1 MASIPDCTLVT
12 ACYDLSKYS
21 NNARTKEETISL
33 FDSLFRVPIYLVI
46 FCDKA
51 LEATVRETRE
61 KYKLE
66 KLTKIIVQ
74 EFEELWCWQFA
85 EKFKS
90 NLTTC
95 KTTPCNRAFPERC
108 LFFLNKMN
116 FVKQTINNNPFNTTK
131 FGWIDSGVYKDGI
144 KLCENNFDNLLLH
157 SLKHAPNKFHLT
169 ILDVQDKKFKL
180 DKYKLE
186 FYSHPRYVVV
196 GSFFTTPADIGIKIL
211 NRMEEIISHTINIG
225 YGGGDEHIYLEILD
239 EFYDDIYRSYGDYQ
253 QTLHNFIKPTKNL
266 VFIYWNIVMK
276 YFNFG
281 YYKECID
288 VCYSIISSFD
298 DFQTEQNFDMYVRI
312 YSVLYLSLIHTDNNQ
327 AASVADTI
335 RKYYNTHPLFKHH
348 FDNLRYLVGMT
359 DFVL

>member
-51 LEATVRETRE
+51 LESTVRETRE

-85 EKFKS
+85 EKVNQNMS
-90 NLTTC
+90 
-95 KTTPCNRAFPERC
+95 KTTQCQRGFAERSL
-108 LFFLNKMN
+108 LFYNKMN
-116 FVKQTINNNPFNTTK
+116 FVKQTIINNPFNTTK

-169 ILDVQDKKFKL
+169 ILNVQDKRFKL
-180 DKYKLE
+180 DIYKEE
-186 FYSHPRYVVV
+186 FYSQPRYVVI
-196 GSFFTTPADIGIKIL
+196 GSFFTTSADIGIKIL
-211 NRMEEIISHTINIG
+211 TRMEEIIIKTINLG
-225 YGGGDEHIYLEILD
+225 VGGHDEHIYLEILD

-253 QTLHNFIKPTKNL
+253 QTLHNYIKPVKNL
-266 VFIYWNIVMK
+266 VYIYWNIVMR
-276 YFNFG
+276 YFHFG

-288 VCYSIISSFD
+288 ACYAIISSFD
-298 DFQTEQNFDMYVRI
+298 DYQTDINFDLYVRI
-312 YSVLYLSLIHTDNNQ
+312 YSALYLALQKINPNQ
-327 AASVADTI
+327 ADVVATVI
-335 RKYYNTHPLFKHH
+335 RQYYSTHPTFKFQ
-348 FDNLRYLVGMT
+348 FDNLKYLVGMS
-359 DFVL
+359 DFQL